1 MNQNESLDPIVERT
15 REAREALVK
24 QYDYDLDRLMEL
36 FKSMQAEH
44 PERVRR
50 PPNPRA
56 GREDTLAS
64 Q

>member
-1 MNQNESLDPIVERT
+1 VERT

-36 FKSMQAEH
+36 FKSVQAEH

-50 PPNPRA
+50 PASPRA
-56 GREDTLAS
+56 DRAETEAV
-64 Q
+64 